1 MSDFLTS
8 QIETSRRRSELAVS
22 FHRSALLPGVSGGE
36 SIGSIL
42 GGSLSGSQFSGQNQL
57 SHHSEQLKHF
67 TGRVYAAVRAIM
79 QRVAGQQ
86 IKVARMV
93 SVSSKSGLAGSY
105 RPRKEYLPQF
115 LKSAEGNVEVLPEH
129 EALRILKDPNRMM
142 VSWTL
147 KAVTMA
153 QLELTGKAYWW
164 LVRPQKMQELMET
177 EQNGK
182 PSLTARQQRFRG
194 GYDQRV
200 QVWPLPASWVTPI
213 HRDGL
218 YSGWKIRP
226 MMGTRSVEVPIE
238 DMVYFYYPDPSDPF
252 SAMSPLQAIAR
263 SVSADEAISDAQRRI
278 FSQGAFPGLAFTI
291 GRHPSAMS
299 QGDNSR
305 PFLTTEQRNQIM
317 SWVEMMYRGVRQYN
331 KPLILDALIE
341 KVDRIDSVSAKEMD
355 FLKSAELT
363 ERQINKA
370 FGVNPIVMGEIQGS
384 NRASAVAAEFTFV
397 SATINPKLELISE
410 TMTEWLAPEFENG
423 NEKLILY
430 IEPAVVSDP
439 DLLLNQQRNLM
450 TGGAI
455 KFNELRQQNG
465 LPPDPD
471 HEDDYVSNF
480 GLVPGGESPSPL
492 DFGDGSGDNSNGNG
506 GASKEVILT
515 GRGFRLL
522 GKAGR

>member
-1 MSDFLTS
+1 
-8 QIETSRRRSELAVS
+8 
-22 FHRSALLPGVSGGE
+22 
-36 SIGSIL
+36 
-42 GGSLSGSQFSGQNQL
+42 
-57 SHHSEQLKHF
+57 
-67 TGRVYAAVRAIM
+67 
-79 QRVAGQQ
+79 
-86 IKVARMV
+86 
-93 SVSSKSGLAGSY
+93 
-105 RPRKEYLPQF
+105 
-115 LKSAEGNVEVLPEH
+115 
-129 EALRILKDPNRMM
+129 
-142 VSWTL
+142 
-147 KAVTMA
+147 
-153 QLELTGKAYWW
+153 
-164 LVRPQKMQELMET
+164 
-177 EQNGK
+177 
-182 PSLTARQQRFRG
+182 
-194 GYDQRV
+194 
-200 QVWPLPASWVTPI
+200 
-213 HRDGL
+213 
-218 YSGWKIRP
+218 
-226 MMGTRSVEVPIE
+226 
-238 DMVYFYYPDPSDPF
+238 
-252 SAMSPLQAIAR
+252 
-263 SVSADEAISDAQRRI
+263 
-278 FSQGAFPGLAFTI
+278 
-291 GRHPSAMS
+291 
-299 QGDNSR
+299 
-305 PFLTTEQRNQIM
+305 
-317 SWVEMMYRGVRQYN
+317 MYRGVRQYN